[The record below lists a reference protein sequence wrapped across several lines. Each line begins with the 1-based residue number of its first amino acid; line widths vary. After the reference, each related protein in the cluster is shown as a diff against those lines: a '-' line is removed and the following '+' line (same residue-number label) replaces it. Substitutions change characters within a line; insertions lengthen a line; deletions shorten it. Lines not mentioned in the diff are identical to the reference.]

1 MQQKRPTHSWELL
14 GMSEAD
20 LRKQSRYT
28 WMLVAF
34 TVAVMFLMLK
44 QSRAT
49 AESESAKPAVTHT
62 AGLIIETGSSLR

>member
-1 MQQKRPTHSWELL
+1 
-14 GMSEAD
+14 MSEAD

-62 AGLIIETGSSLR
+62 ADLMIKSGNNLR

>member
-1 MQQKRPTHSWELL
+1 
-14 GMSEAD
+14 MSEAD

-34 TVAVMFLMLK
+34 TVAVMFFMFK

-49 AESESAKPAVTHT
+49 AQTESAHPAVTLT
-62 AGLIIETGSSLR
+62 AGLMIETGSNLR

>member
-1 MQQKRPTHSWELL
+1 MQQNRPTHSWELL

-49 AESESAKPAVTHT
+49 AEIESSKPAVTHT
-62 AGLIIETGSSLR
+62 AGLMIETGSNLR

>member
-1 MQQKRPTHSWELL
+1 
-14 GMSEAD
+14 MSEAD

-62 AGLIIETGSSLR
+62 AGLMIETGSLLK